1 MASLKSLERMRFA
14 FISYTWLFY
23 VGLQLTRWTFKAFN
37 SMQFPNR
44 LREAVNNAKCIYV
57 DTNMSSGS
65 ILSSSEPA
73 KKLISYGT
81 ATDWSDW
88 QKGGVAGLLTKV
100 LRSFEGYGNVFGIC
114 ELATCGR
121 IDSIYHGD
129 ISG

>member
-1 MASLKSLERMRFA
+1 
-14 FISYTWLFY
+14 
-23 VGLQLTRWTFKAFN
+23 
-37 SMQFPNR
+37 MQFPNR

-73 KKLISYGT
+73 KKLISHGT

-88 QKGGVAGLLTKV
+88 QEGGVAGLLTKV
-100 LRSFEGYGNVFGIC
+100 LRSFESYGNDFGIR

-121 IDSIYHGD
+121 IDSIYRGD
-129 ISG
+129 VSG